1 MNKLMK
7 RISALLAMMLLVIA
21 MIPTAVL
28 ATEVESDEKVAIY
41 LQVPDDWSNPCVWAW
56 DDDGNN
62 AFEAWPGEAAEAD
75 PVNEGWYY
83 IWVPSWAT
91 HVIVNANE
99 GEVQTE
105 EQMLEGTNAWIT
117 INAANQVE
125 ISYEQQT
132 TGDIPEYVEKF
143 VVHAQVDTSWENPCI
158 WAWSAP
164 DGTNAFEAWP
174 GYRLS
179 DDGDGWYSAKV
190 PVWVNSIIINANEG
204 EVQTEDISVDAAEV
218 WVTVDAEGQSD
229 FSYVDPNKEEVPDI
243 TVHVVA
249 PADWEA
255 PCLWAWSAPDGTNV
269 YSTWPGEALEEGE
282 NGWLTKEIPGWVNSI
297 IVNANEGSVQT
308 QDVSVE
314 VGKDV
319 WLVVTDAETY
329 EVSYEEPDISGVA
342 GTEEV
347 ADATEEAAV
356 EEASAEVTD
365 VEVADN
371 AEESGVN
378 AVAVVVIVVIAFM
391 VAVVI
396 VMVVKKNKK

>member
-378 AVAVVVIVVIAFM
+378 VVAVVVIVVIAFM

>member
-21 MIPTAVL
+21 MIPNAVK

-41 LQVPDDWSNPCVWAW
+41 VQVPDDWSNPCVWAW

-62 AFEAWPGEAAEAD
+62 AFEAWPGEAADAD
-75 PVNEGWYY
+75 PANEGWYY
-83 IWVPSWAT
+83 IWVPSWAN

-99 GEVQTE
+99 GSVQTD
-105 EQMLEGTNAWIT
+105 EQILDGTNAWIT
-117 INAANQVE
+117 ISAADQVE
-125 ISYEQQT
+125 VSYDQQT
-132 TGDIPEYVEKF
+132 TGEIPEYVEKF
-143 VVHAQVDTSWENPCI
+143 VVHAQVDASWENPCI

-174 GYRLS
+174 GYALS
-179 DDGDGWYSAKV
+179 DDGEGWYSAKV

-204 EVQTEDISVDAAEV
+204 AVQTEDISIDAAEV
-218 WVTVDAEGQSD
+218 WVTVDAEGKSD
-229 FSYVDPNKEEVPDI
+229 FSYVDPNKEEVPNI

-319 WLVVTDAETY
+319 WLVVTDGETY
-329 EVSYEEPDISGVA
+329 EVSYEEPDVSAMTGA
-342 GTEEV
+342 EEV
-347 ADATEEAAV
+347 ADATEEAAAEETSV
-356 EEASAEVTD
+356 EAAN
-365 VEVADN
+365 N

-378 AVAVVVIVVIAFM
+378 PVVVVAVIVVIALI
-391 VAVVI
+391 VAVII

>member
-1 MNKLMK
+1 MSKLMK
-7 RISALLAMMLLVIA
+7 RISALLAMMLLVST
-21 MIPTAVL
+21 MIPTAVS
-28 ATEVESDEKVAIY
+28 ATEVDSDEKVAIY
-41 LQVPDDWSNPCVWAW
+41 VQVPDDWSNPCVWAW
-56 DDDGNN
+56 DNDGNN
-62 AFEAWPGEAAEAD
+62 AFEAWPGEEAEAD
-75 PVNEGWYY
+75 PANEGWYY
-83 IWVPSWAT
+83 IWVPSWAN
-91 HVIVNANE
+91 HVIVNAND

-105 EQMLEGTNAWIT
+105 EQILEGTSAWIT
-117 INAANQVE
+117 ISAADQVK

-174 GYRLS
+174 GYALS

-204 EVQTEDISVDAAEV
+204 TVQTEDSSVDAAEV

-229 FSYVDPNKEEVPDI
+229 FSYVDPNKEEVPNI

-269 YSTWPGEALEEGE
+269 YSTWPGEALEEDE
-282 NGWLTKEIPGWVNSI
+282 NGWLIKEIPGWVNSI

-308 QDVSVE
+308 KDVSVE

-319 WLVVTDAETY
+319 WLVVTDAETF
-329 EVSYEEPDISGVA
+329 EVAYEEPDISAVA
-342 GTEEV
+342 GAEKVVE
-347 ADATEEAAV
+347 ATKEDSAEAA
-356 EEASAEVTD
+356 D
-365 VEVADN
+365 VEVIETADT

-378 AVAVVVIVVIAFM
+378 PVVVVVIVAIALIA
-391 VAVVI
+391 VVVI

>member
-21 MIPTAVL
+21 MIPNAVK

-41 LQVPDDWSNPCVWAW
+41 VQVPDDWSNPCVWAW

-62 AFEAWPGEAAEAD
+62 AFEAWPGEEAD
-75 PVNEGWYY
+75 ADPANEGWYY
-83 IWVPSWAT
+83 IWVPSWAN

-99 GEVQTE
+99 GSVQTD
-105 EQMLEGTNAWIT
+105 EQILDGTNAWIT
-117 INAANQVE
+117 ISAADQVE
-125 ISYEQQT
+125 VSYDQQT
-132 TGDIPEYVEKF
+132 TGEIPEYVEKF
-143 VVHAQVDTSWENPCI
+143 VVHAQVDASWENPCI

-174 GYRLS
+174 GYALS
-179 DDGDGWYSAKV
+179 DDGEGWYSAKV

-204 EVQTEDISVDAAEV
+204 AVQTEDISIDAAEV
-218 WVTVDAEGQSD
+218 WVTVDAEGKSD
-229 FSYVDPNKEEVPDI
+229 FSYVDPNKEEVPNI

-319 WLVVTDAETY
+319 WLVVTDGETY
-329 EVSYEEPDISGVA
+329 EVSYEEPDVSAVTGA
-342 GTEEV
+342 EEV
-347 ADATEEAAV
+347 ADATEEAAAEETSV
-356 EEASAEVTD
+356 EAAN
-365 VEVADN
+365 N

-378 AVAVVVIVVIAFM
+378 PVVVVAVIVVIALI
-391 VAVVI
+391 VAVII

>member
-21 MIPTAVL
+21 MIPNAVK

-41 LQVPDDWSNPCVWAW
+41 VQVPDDWSNPCVWAW

-62 AFEAWPGEAAEAD
+62 AFEAWPGEEAD
-75 PVNEGWYY
+75 ADPDPANEGWYY
-83 IWVPSWAT
+83 IWVPSWAN

-99 GEVQTE
+99 GSVQTD
-105 EQMLEGTNAWIT
+105 EQILDGTNAWIT
-117 INAANQVE
+117 ISAADQVE
-125 ISYEQQT
+125 VSYDQQT
-132 TGDIPEYVEKF
+132 TGEIPEYVEKF
-143 VVHAQVDTSWENPCI
+143 VVHAQVDASWENPCI

-174 GYRLS
+174 GYALS
-179 DDGDGWYSAKV
+179 DDGEGWYSAKV

-204 EVQTEDISVDAAEV
+204 AVQTEDISIDAAEV
-218 WVTVDAEGQSD
+218 WVTVDAEGKSD
-229 FSYVDPNKEEVPDI
+229 FSYVDPNKEEVPNI

-319 WLVVTDAETY
+319 WLVVTDGETY
-329 EVSYEEPDISGVA
+329 EVSYEEPDVSAMTGA
-342 GTEEV
+342 EEV
-347 ADATEEAAV
+347 ADATEEAAAEETSV
-356 EEASAEVTD
+356 EAAN
-365 VEVADN
+365 N

-378 AVAVVVIVVIAFM
+378 PVVVVAVIVVIALI
-391 VAVVI
+391 VAVII

>member
-1 MNKLMK
+1 MNKLTK
-7 RISALLAMMLLVIA
+7 RISALLAMMLLVIG
-21 MIPTAVL
+21 MIPNAVK
-28 ATEVESDEKVAIY
+28 ATEVESNEKVAIY
-41 LQVPDDWSNPCVWAW
+41 VQVPEDWSDPCVWAW

-62 AFEAWPGEAAEAD
+62 AFEAWPGGETDAD
-75 PVNEGWYY
+75 PANEGWYY
-83 IWVPSWAT
+83 IWVPSWAN

-99 GEVQTE
+99 GSVQTD
-105 EQMLEGTNAWIT
+105 EQILEGTNAWIT
-117 INAANQVE
+117 ISAADQVE
-125 ISYEQQT
+125 VSYEQQT
-132 TGDIPEYVEKF
+132 TGEIPEYVEKF
-143 VVHAQVDTSWENPCI
+143 VVHAQVDDSWENPCI

-174 GYRLS
+174 GYALS
-179 DDGDGWYSAKV
+179 DDGEGWYSAKV

-204 EVQTEDISVDAAEV
+204 AVQTEDISIDAAEV

-229 FSYVDPNKEEVPDI
+229 FSYVDPNKEEVPNI
-243 TVHVVA
+243 IVHVVA

-269 YSTWPGEALEEGE
+269 YSTWPGESLEEGE

-319 WLVVTDAETY
+319 WLVVTDGETY
-329 EVSYEEPDISGVA
+329 EVSYEEPDISA
-342 GTEEV
+342 LASAEEV
-347 ADATEEAAV
+347 ADATEEVVDASTDAA
-356 EEASAEVTD
+356 S
-365 VEVADN
+365 DN

-378 AVAVVVIVVIAFM
+378 PAVVVVVIIVIALIA
-391 VAVVI
+391 AVVI
-396 VMVVKKNKK
+396 VMVVKKKK

>member
-75 PVNEGWYY
+75 PVTEGWYY
-83 IWVPSWAT
+83 LWVPSWAT

>member
-21 MIPTAVL
+21 MTPNAVK

-41 LQVPDDWSNPCVWAW
+41 VQVPDDWSNPCVWAW

-62 AFEAWPGEAAEAD
+62 AFEAWPGEEAD
-75 PVNEGWYY
+75 ADPANEGWYY
-83 IWVPSWAT
+83 IWVPSWAN

-99 GEVQTE
+99 GSVQTD
-105 EQMLEGTNAWIT
+105 EQILDGTNAWIT
-117 INAANQVE
+117 ISAADQVE
-125 ISYEQQT
+125 VSYDQQT
-132 TGDIPEYVEKF
+132 TGEIPEYVEKF
-143 VVHAQVDTSWENPCI
+143 VIHAQVDASWENPCI

-174 GYRLS
+174 GYALS
-179 DDGDGWYSAKV
+179 DDGEGWYSAKV

-204 EVQTEDISVDAAEV
+204 SVQTEDISIDAAEV
-218 WVTVDAEGQSD
+218 WVTVDAEGKSD
-229 FSYVDPNKEEVPDI
+229 FSYVDPNKEEVPNI

-282 NGWLTKEIPGWVNSI
+282 DGWLTKEIPGWVNSI

-319 WLVVTDAETY
+319 WLVVTDGETY
-329 EVSYEEPDISGVA
+329 EVSYEEPDVSAVTGA
-342 GTEEV
+342 EEV
-347 ADATEEAAV
+347 ADATEEAAA
-356 EEASAEVTD
+356 EEAS
-365 VEVADN
+365 VEATDN

-378 AVAVVVIVVIAFM
+378 PVVVVAVIVVLALI
-391 VAVVI
+391 VAVII